1 MASNSAS
8 PSTPIPQ
15 RQPDEV
21 PAGAHQTDRAFLHH
35 GVAHTVNSDA
45 IKAQAQIHSGQNA
58 QRHNVQAENRGFG
71 VEVIPATSR
80 GRSQGEE
87 YDKAEEEAKE
97 EGKDESTQKIA
108 VCHSNFFTV

>member
-1 MASNSAS
+1 
-8 PSTPIPQ
+8 
-15 RQPDEV
+15 
-21 PAGAHQTDRAFLHH
+21 
-35 GVAHTVNSDA
+35 
-45 IKAQAQIHSGQNA
+45 
-58 QRHNVQAENRGFG
+58 VQAENRGFG